1 MATDVRMPGEGYL
14 SFWRERHICTLTT
27 HRPDG
32 SPHVTPVGATYEP
45 QAGLARVITSGS
57 SRKALNIAAE
67 AAADPL
73 GARVALCQLEG
84 RRWATLEGRAV
95 IRTEPELIADAERR
109 YAERY
114 QRTPRVNPGR
124 VLIEIRLTRAM
135 GNA

>member
-1 MATDVRMPGEGYL
+1 MAIDVRMPGEGYL

-32 SPHVTPVGATYEP
+32 SPHVVPVGATYDP
-45 QAGLARVITSGS
+45 QAGIARVITSGT
-57 SRKALNIAAE
+57 SRKAANVAAA

-84 RRWATLEGRAV
+84 ARWATLEGRAFV
-95 IRTEPELIADAERR
+95 RREPELIADAEAR

-114 QRTPRVNPGR
+114 RTPRVNPER

-135 GNA
+135 GNV